1 MGLGSQCTQII
12 QLAVLDE
19 FDHYVKEVLRMK
31 HYVRYNDDFIL
42 IHEDKEYLSYCLSE
56 INKWM
61 SARGLKLNPK
71 KTQMIKLSQ
80 GIKFLGFRFRLTET
94 GNVVMTLLPEKI
106 SHQRRKL
113 KRMADRVA
121 RGEMTKADVDRSYE
135 SFKTNITNNGKHKS
149 EHPGRRARRS
159 CHSLELAMDA
169 FYKDL
174 WRDDECS
181 DLRRS
186 SIS

>member
-1 MGLGSQCTQII
+1 
-12 QLAVLDE
+12 
-19 FDHYVKEVLRMK
+19 
-31 HYVRYNDDFIL
+31 
-42 IHEDKEYLSYCLSE
+42 
-56 INKWM
+56 
-61 SARGLKLNPK
+61 
-71 KTQMIKLSQ
+71 
-80 GIKFLGFRFRLTET
+80 
-94 GNVVMTLLPEKI
+94 MTLLPEKI

-121 RGEMTKADVDRSYE
+121 RGEMTKVDVDRSYE
-135 SFKTNITNNGKHKS
+135 SFKANIINNGKHKS
-149 EHPGRRARRS
+149 EHPGKRARRN
-159 CHSLELAMDA
+159 CHGLELAMDA